1 MMSETIVN
9 PWVVYLIMESST
21 ICGVLLVLS
30 LSIIPIMIQAIG
42 KNNYNWGTFRLQL
55 KRHPEELKSTSEL
68 KFKLNALFFY
78 TVIILSIMVVIACI
92 FMPSRET
99 LIALYI
105 NQFITPENVDKALE
119 IFSSFK

>member
-1 MMSETIVN
+1 MSETIVN

-21 ICGVLLVLS
+21 ICVVLLVLS

-42 KNNYNWGTFRLQL
+42 KNNYYWGTFRLEL
-55 KRHPEELKSTSEL
+55 KKHPERLKSTSEL

-119 IFSSFK
+119 IFNSFK